1 METNGYPAVNSEKT
15 ILKKH
20 NGNDFIIHGLFVDDM
35 MQGLKLDQTSLEDLM
50 QRQFRN
56 LMQDVGVPRQSELD
70 ELRGRLDRLERQMRD
85 LENRLWR

>member
-1 METNGYPAVNSEKT
+1 
-15 ILKKH
+15 
-20 NGNDFIIHGLFVDDM
+20 M